1 MSIKAIDH
9 STSVRKRH
17 HKDFQRFFEEKRKH
31 FFETALN
38 EVLLIDH
45 PHKQIDELKMK
56 IIQWNKY
63 VDTVMEQ
70 SVLHET
76 NYRTLLNL
84 KMDGVKPYRH
94 AIRILTEVWKQKE
107 TECLLYEMPLVDL
120 VIDLSEEDLGYSP

>member
-38 EVLLIDH
+38 EVLVVED

-63 VDTVMEQ
+63 VDTLLEE

-76 NYRTLLNL
+76 NYRTLLGL

-94 AIRILTEVWKQKE
+94 AIRILTEVWKDKE
-107 TECLLYEMPLVDL
+107 TQQQLIEMPLVEM
-120 VIDLSEEDLGYSP
+120 VIDLKDEDDIYL

>member
-1 MSIKAIDH
+1 MSLKAVDH
-9 STSVRKRH
+9 TTSVRKRH

-63 VDTVMEQ
+63 IDTIMEE
-70 SVLHET
+70 SVLSET
-76 NYRTLLNL
+76 KYRTLLGL

-94 AIRILTEVWKQKE
+94 AIRILTEVWKVKE
-107 TECLLYEMPLVDL
+107 TQQQLIEMPLVEM
-120 VIDLSEEDLGYSP
+120 VIDLKDEEDIYP

>member
-63 VDTVMEQ
+63 IDTIMEE
-70 SVLHET
+70 SVLSET
-76 NYRTLLNL
+76 KYRTLLGL

-94 AIRILTEVWKQKE
+94 AIRILTEVWKSKE
-107 TECLLYEMPLVDL
+107 SQTLLCEMPLVDL

>member
-1 MSIKAIDH
+1 MSLKAVDH
-9 STSVRKRH
+9 TTSVRKRH

-63 VDTVMEQ
+63 IDTIMEE
-70 SVLHET
+70 SVLSET
-76 NYRTLLNL
+76 KYRILLGL
-84 KMDGVKPYRH
+84 KMDAFKPYRY

-107 TECLLYEMPLVDL
+107 TECLLYEIPLVEM
-120 VIDLSEEDLGYSP
+120 VIDLKDEDDIYP

>member
-1 MSIKAIDH
+1 MSLKAVDH
-9 STSVRKRH
+9 TTSVRKRH

-63 VDTVMEQ
+63 IDTIMEE
-70 SVLHET
+70 SVLSET
-76 NYRTLLNL
+76 KYRTLLGL

-94 AIRILTEVWKQKE
+94 AIRILTEVWKSKE
-107 TECLLYEMPLVDL
+107 SQTLLCEMPLVDL

>member
-38 EVLLIDH
+38 EVLLVDD

-56 IIQWNKY
+56 IIQWNRY
-63 VDTVMEQ
+63 LDGMMEQ
-70 SVLHET
+70 SVLSESK
-76 NYRTLLNL
+76 YRILLGL
-84 KMDGVKPYRH
+84 KVDGAKPYRH

-107 TECLLYEMPLVDL
+107 TQGLLYEMPLVEM
-120 VIDLSEEDLGYSP
+120 VIDLKDEDDIYP

>member
-63 VDTVMEQ
+63 IDTIMEE
-70 SVLHET
+70 SVLSET
-76 NYRTLLNL
+76 KYRTLLGL
-84 KMDGVKPYRH
+84 KMDSFKPYRY
-94 AIRILTEVWKQKE
+94 AIRILTEVWKVKE
-107 TECLLYEMPLVDL
+107 TQQQLIEMPLVEM
-120 VIDLSEEDLGYSP
+120 VIDLKDEDDIYP

>member
-1 MSIKAIDH
+1 MSLKAVDH
-9 STSVRKRH
+9 TTSVRKRH

-63 VDTVMEQ
+63 IDTIMEE
-70 SVLHET
+70 SVLSET
-76 NYRTLLNL
+76 KYRILLGL
-84 KMDGVKPYRH
+84 KMDAFKPYRY
-94 AIRILTEVWKQKE
+94 AIRILTEVWKDKE
-107 TECLLYEMPLVDL
+107 TQQQLIEMPLVEM
-120 VIDLSEEDLGYSP
+120 VIDLKDEDDIYL

>member
-1 MSIKAIDH
+1 MSLKAVDH
-9 STSVRKRH
+9 TTSVRKRH

-63 VDTVMEQ
+63 IDTIMEE
-70 SVLHET
+70 SVLSET
-76 NYRTLLNL
+76 KYRTLLGL

-107 TECLLYEMPLVDL
+107 TQCLLYEMPLVDL

>member
-1 MSIKAIDH
+1 MSLKAVDH
-9 STSVRKRH
+9 TTSVRKRH

-63 VDTVMEQ
+63 IDTIMEE
-70 SVLHET
+70 SVLSET
-76 NYRTLLNL
+76 KYRTLLGL

-94 AIRILTEVWKQKE
+94 AIRILTEVWKSMLR
-107 TECLLYEMPLVDL
+107 TLMIRHHLDNH
-120 VIDLSEEDLGYSP
+120 VIP

>member
-1 MSIKAIDH
+1 MSLKAVDH
-9 STSVRKRH
+9 TTSVRKRH

-63 VDTVMEQ
+63 IDTIMEE
-70 SVLHET
+70 SVLSET
-76 NYRTLLNL
+76 KYRTLLGL
-84 KMDGVKPYRH
+84 KMDAFKPYRY

-107 TECLLYEMPLVDL
+107 SECMLYEMPLVEM
-120 VIDLSEEDLGYSP
+120 VIDLKDEDDIYP